1 MTITYKEITN
11 KLGETYLEMTEAD
24 GTIRFVPMVAGNA
37 DYRAY
42 LEQLTES
49 VTNDPKGNK

>member
-11 KLGETYLEMTEAD
+11 ELGENYLEMTEAD

-37 DYRAY
+37 DYQEY
-42 LEQLTES
+42 LAANETK
-49 VTNDPKGNK
+49 TK